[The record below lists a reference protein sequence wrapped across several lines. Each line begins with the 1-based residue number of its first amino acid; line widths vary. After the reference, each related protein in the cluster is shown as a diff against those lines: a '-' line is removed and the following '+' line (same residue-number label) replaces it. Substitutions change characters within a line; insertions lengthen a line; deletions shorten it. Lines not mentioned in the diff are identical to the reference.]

1 MDYQIMKDQLK
12 KVFTSTTTNIDNKTD
27 IDKTDVKSKKNKVF
41 YTSKIEN
48 YRQHNNFKGSF
59 NRNNQNFKNK
69 NYNKKIN
76 PLNKEISKC
85 NFCRSKFHQEKNCPD
100 AAEKYNHD
108 L

>member
-1 MDYQIMKDQLK
+1 MKDQLK

-41 YTSKIEN
+41 YTSKIKN

-85 NFCRSKFHQEKNCPD
+85 NFCRSKFHWEKNCPD